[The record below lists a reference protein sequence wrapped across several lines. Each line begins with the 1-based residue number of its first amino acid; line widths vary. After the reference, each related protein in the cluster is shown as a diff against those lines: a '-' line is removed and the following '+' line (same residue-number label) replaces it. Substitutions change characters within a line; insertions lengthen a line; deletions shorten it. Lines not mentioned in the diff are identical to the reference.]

1 MPSKQFALVRVQHPP
16 RELASVVYVG
26 KTPGFQFGDRS
37 SILLRGA
44 MKAFV
49 LVLFSIFSGV
59 MVVSSYHPVHSVLWL
74 VFAFLG
80 AAGLFLLYDFGFLA
94 LILVIVYVGAIA
106 TLFLFVVM
114 MLELSNCS
122 AGGEGVGHYLP
133 VVILV
138 GAAFTSGL
146 LGFKGRFD
154 GPLWLRSSNLE
165 VFGQLVYTEFF
176 YLFLLAS
183 FVLLAAM
190 VGAIVLVGELGS
202 SNRAQGLFSQISRLR
217 K

>member
-1 MPSKQFALVRVQHPP
+1 
-16 RELASVVYVG
+16 
-26 KTPGFQFGDRS
+26 
-37 SILLRGA
+37 
-44 MKAFV
+44 
-49 LVLFSIFSGV
+49 
-59 MVVSSYHPVHSVLWL
+59 MVVSSYHTVHSVLWL

-94 LILVIVYVGAIA
+94 LIVIIVYVGAIA

-114 MLELSNCS
+114 MLELSHCS
-122 AGGEGVGHYLP
+122 GGEEISHYLP

-138 GAAFTSGL
+138 GAVFTSAFL
-146 LGFKGRFD
+146 SLRGRFD
-154 GPLWLRSSNLE
+154 GPLWPRTSNLE
-165 VFGQLVYTEFF
+165 VFGQLLYTEFF

-190 VGAIVLVGELGS
+190 VGAIVLVGALAP
-202 SNRAQGLFSQISRLR
+202 SNRAQGLFSQFSRLR